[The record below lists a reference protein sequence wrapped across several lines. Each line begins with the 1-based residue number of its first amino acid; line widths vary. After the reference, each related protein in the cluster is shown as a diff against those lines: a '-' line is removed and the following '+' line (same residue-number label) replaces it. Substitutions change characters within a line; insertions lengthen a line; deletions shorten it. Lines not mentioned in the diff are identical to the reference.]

1 MCILK
6 HGGCMCIYAALFGL
20 GPFAVASILAAP
32 ALPSQDR
39 ARNRSNDIEDHLGHA
54 GRNLKAGPVGLP

>member
-1 MCILK
+1 
-6 HGGCMCIYAALFGL
+6 MCIYAALFGL